1 MDFSIKLL
9 TEGVSEES
17 SVVSEMDKNPLNSE
31 LLHQVGHDLS
41 SNDQLRNH

>member
-17 SVVSEMDKNPLNSE
+17 SVASEMDKNPLNLE

-41 SNDQLRNH
+41 SNDQFRNH